1 MAGYIVLL
9 NWDRFQH
16 YKDRDP
22 PWVKLYRDLLTS
34 ESWLLGND
42 ESRLVQVAS
51 VLIAAR
57 YSNRIP
63 YRYDLIKKVSN
74 LDMDEK
80 KFMRAVEHLSATNF
94 LEIQEDASSDGCPEH
109 LASNPLA
116 KCSSEKRREETEESQ
131 TRARATPDAKA
142 QGEADPPP
150 GLDPAAWSRWREY
163 RIEIRKPLKPVSIPA
178 AQRELAAFGG
188 DQAAVVEQS
197 IAQGWQGLFALKGR
211 PKTPQLPVR
220 RELPD
225 AFEVAR
231 RGNGG

>member
-1 MAGYIVLL
+1 MNGHLVIK

-57 YSNRIP
+57 YSNQIP
-63 YRYDLIKKVSN
+63 YRYDLFQKVSN

-80 KFMRAVEHLSATNF
+80 HFIRAIEHLAATNF
-94 LEIQEDASSDGCPEH
+94 LEIQKDADDGKSMEH
-109 LASNPLA
+109 LASTTLA
-116 KCSSEKRREETEESQ
+116 TCTSEKSRSEQRRVDAP
-131 TRARATPDAKA
+131 ARATPDAKT

-150 GLDPAAWSRWREY
+150 GLDPAAWSRWCDY
-163 RIEIRKPLKPVSIPA
+163 RVQIRKAIKPVSMPA
-178 AQRELAAFGG
+178 AQRELAGFGA

-197 IAQGWQGLFALKGR
+197 IANGYQGLFALKNR
-211 PKTPQLPVR
+211 PKHLASAPR

-225 AFEVAR
+225 AFDVAR
-231 RGNGG
+231 K